1 MNRREHEDQAEQL
14 RKKMEGIDIDKQG
27 DDRREEEMTLPPRS
41 EVHKKKKTKWKIKHP
56 LVRLLALFFILLP
69 ISILSIYY
77 LSDKRPA
84 QIVTIDRSG
93 SYETVD
99 IEKKR
104 TEETKTTPSLPS
116 GEQNENK
123 SEDIVENADEPV
135 EPSFIY
141 HTVQENE
148 TLYSIAMKYYE
159 NTKGMDLIKE
169 WNNLKSAKLH
179 KGQVLKIPIIDGEK

>member
-1 MNRREHEDQAEQL
+1 MSHREHEDQVEPL
-14 RKKMEGIDIDKQG
+14 RKKMKALNMEKEER
-27 DDRREEEMTLPPRS
+27 DRSEEMTLPPRS
-41 EVHKKKKTKWKIKHP
+41 EVHKKKKTKWKMKHP
-56 LVRLLALFFILLP
+56 LVRLLALFFVLLP

-77 LSDKRPA
+77 LYDKRPV
-84 QIVTIDRSG
+84 QTVTIDRSG

-104 TEETKTTPSLPS
+104 AEETKKPPSSTTI
-116 GEQNENK
+116 EQNENK
-123 SEDIVENADEPV
+123 RDDVVKNADERV

-169 WNNLKSAKLH
+169 WNDLKSAKLH
-179 KGQVLKIPIIDGEK
+179 KGQVLKIPMIDGKK